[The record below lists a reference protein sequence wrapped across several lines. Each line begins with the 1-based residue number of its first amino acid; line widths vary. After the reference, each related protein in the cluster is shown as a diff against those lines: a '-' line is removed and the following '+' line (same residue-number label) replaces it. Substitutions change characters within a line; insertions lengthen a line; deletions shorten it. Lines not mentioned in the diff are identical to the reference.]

1 MSDIMKI
8 RMLSMLDEEIKE
20 VEGSISNNRLWML
33 GSDDED
39 DMILFQSNIN
49 DLEEYKETLQKMRTQ
64 VMKGEFNV

>member
-1 MSDIMKI
+1 MSDLMKI
-8 RMLSMLDEEIKE
+8 RLLAMLDEEIKE

>member
-1 MSDIMKI
+1 MSDLMKI
-8 RMLSMLDEEIKE
+8 RLLAMLDEEIKE

-49 DLEEYKETLQKMRTQ
+49 DLEEYKETLQRMRTQ